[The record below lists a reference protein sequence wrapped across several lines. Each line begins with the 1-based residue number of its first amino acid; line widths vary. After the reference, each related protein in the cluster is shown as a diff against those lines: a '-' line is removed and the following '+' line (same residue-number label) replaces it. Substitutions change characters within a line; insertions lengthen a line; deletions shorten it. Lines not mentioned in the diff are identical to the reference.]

1 MHTMAT
7 LNMSARRESG
17 QAVIELALTLPL
29 LLLVLTGIIDFGF
42 QFQRYE
48 VVTNAAREGARVGM
62 LPGYGIADAKA
73 RALQYLLAGGI
84 AGPADSTCPPTPP
97 EKKCADAIVESTPI
111 TGTSPPKSVQQ
122 IKVTV
127 QFDHEYTFVGPIM
140 GLFSSSLGTVRLTG
154 ISTMR
159 LEAN

>member
-7 LNMSARRESG
+7 LMTRSSRERG

-62 LPGYGIADAKA
+62 LPGYGINDAKQ
-73 RALQYLLAGGI
+73 RALDYLNAGGVGG
-84 AGPADSTCPPTPP
+84 AGNLSCPPAPP
-97 EKKCADAIVESTPI
+97 NRKCADAIVETTTIS
-111 TGTSPPKSVQQ
+111 GSSPARTVQQ

-127 QFDHEYTFVGPIM
+127 QYDHEYTFVGPIM
-140 GLFSSSLGTVRLTG
+140 GLFSSSLGTVRLTA

>member
-1 MHTMAT
+1 MMIRP
-7 LNMSARRESG
+7 SREGG

-62 LPGYGIADAKA
+62 LPGYGPPDASA
-73 RALQYLLAGGI
+73 RALSYLLAGGI
-84 AGPADSTCPPTPP
+84 GGTVRACGGAVTPNT
-97 EKKCADAIVESTPI
+97 KCATAVVETTTIPG
-111 TGTSPPKSVQQ
+111 TGPPAKTVQQ

-127 QFDHEYTFVGPIM
+127 EYDHEYTFVGPIM
-140 GLFSSSLGTVRLTG
+140 GLFGGSLGTVRLSA

-159 LEAN
+159 LEAS